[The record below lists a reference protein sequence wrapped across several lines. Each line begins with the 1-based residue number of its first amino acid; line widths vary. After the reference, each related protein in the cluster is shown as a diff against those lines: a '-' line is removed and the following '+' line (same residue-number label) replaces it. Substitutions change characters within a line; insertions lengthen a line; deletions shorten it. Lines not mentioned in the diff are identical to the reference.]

1 MYNNKLFLL
10 LIVLC
15 SQVIFS
21 QENPKVLD
29 TIIIKSQTKTF
40 VIKNGNLK
48 VDVANSIYKSISNP
62 IDLLAKLPNIQIS
75 PDKETITVIGKG
87 NPILY
92 IDNQKVTINDL
103 NSLSVDDIRS
113 IEIIKNPSS
122 KYEAEG
128 RVVILITRKLS
139 KKEGFKTILSENA
152 SCQKYFN
159 NYFGINS
166 SLKKNKFEFKA
177 NFNYNQITVWEK
189 NGNNFTIPANEI
201 ISNYL
206 AKAITKRPQ
215 FIFGTGVFYKINED
229 DYLSLNFN
237 LRIQKDIFDITT
249 DTYNQQQSSINT
261 INTLNANEGTRNLS
275 NGFVN
280 YSHKIKNING
290 LIFSGFQ
297 YSHFN
302 QKIVSIISNNY
313 NQNGLEFAQ
322 NRTQQIGISV
332 FSGRI
337 DFEKEFK
344 NKMKLELGLLYLQA
358 NSDTNFLID
367 NLNTSTFSKYYY
379 KEKNSAAYSQ
389 LSGSIKKVNYIF
401 GLRAENTIVKG
412 KYASDSN
419 LLIDKNYINLF
430 PKTSIEIPIDST
442 NTISFNYAKSIMR
455 PNFSTTSQV
464 SAYINPYF
472 VWSNNINLD
481 PTITDEVSLN
491 YQYKDKSVRLGY
503 AKMSNPVYYAT
514 SYNETQNLLTFQ
526 TANFNKESG
535 FNLEF
540 TLPFKY
546 KFWTTTNTVS
556 GILNK
561 VEDQQSVVNASKPY
575 LYYYSN
581 HIFKLPKKIEMAL
594 TGWGLTHRQ
603 EGIFE
608 RNALFTMD
616 FAVSKT
622 FFKTLDCTLSY
633 NDIFRQIKY
642 RENFTINGVS
652 AKGIYYTDANLV
664 SFSVKYAFGKIKN
677 SEYKEKS
684 VDENSGRIR

>member
-1 MYNNKLFLL
+1 MSKSKLLLLFLL
-10 LIVLC
+10 FSFHLI
-15 SQVIFS
+15 SA

-29 TIIIKSQTKTF
+29 TVTIKLQAKTF

-48 VDVANSIYKSISNP
+48 VDIANSIYKSISNP
-62 IDLLAKLPNIQIS
+62 IDLLSKLPNIQVS

-87 NPILY
+87 NPIIY
-92 IDNQKVTINDL
+92 IDNQKVTLNEL
-103 NSLSVDDIRS
+103 NSLAVDDIKS

-128 RVVILITRKLS
+128 RVVILIARKFS

-177 NFNYNQITVWEK
+177 NFNYNQIKVWES
-189 NGNNFTIPANEI
+189 NGNNFTIPSNAI
-201 ISNYL
+201 VSNYL
-206 AKAITKRPQ
+206 VKAITRRPQ

-237 LRIQKDIFDITT
+237 LRTQKDIFDINT
-249 DTYNQQQSSINT
+249 DTYNENQSAINF
-261 INTLNANEGTRNLS
+261 INTLNTNDECRNLS

-280 YSHKIKNING
+280 YNHKIKSIDAT
-290 LIFSGFQ
+290 LFSGFQ

-302 QKIVSIISNNY
+302 QNIASSIFNNF
-313 NQNGLEFAQ
+313 NSNGLVFDQ
-322 NRTQQIGISV
+322 NRKQKIGVSV
-332 FSGRI
+332 FSGRA
-337 DFEKEFK
+337 DFEKKYK
-344 NKMKLELGLLYLQA
+344 NEMQLELGVLYLQA
-358 NSDTNFLID
+358 NSDTNFSIQSSTI
-367 NLNTSTFSKYYY
+367 NTTSLYNYN
-379 KEKNSAAYSQ
+379 EKNSAVYSQ
-389 LSGSIKKVNYIF
+389 FSGNIKKSSF
-401 GLRAENTIVKG
+401 SLGLRAESTIVKG
-412 KYASDSN
+412 KYASESN
-419 LLIDKNYINLF
+419 LLVDKNYINLF
-430 PKTSIEIPIDST
+430 PKALIEIPIDST
-442 NTISFNYAKSIMR
+442 NTLSFNYAKSISR
-455 PNFSTTSQV
+455 PNFSTISQV

-481 PTITDEVSLN
+481 PSITDEIAVS
-491 YQYKDKSVRLGY
+491 YQYKDKLVRLSY
-503 AKMSNPVYYAT
+503 NKISNPVYYAT
-514 SYNETQNLLTFQ
+514 SYDEIQSLLTFQ

-546 KFWTTTNTVS
+546 KFLTSTNTIS

-561 VEDQQSVVNASKPY
+561 IEDQQSVVNTSKPY

-581 HIFKLPKKIEMAL
+581 HIFKLPKDIEIAL
-594 TGWGLTHRQ
+594 TGWGLTNRQ
-603 EGIFE
+603 EGIFN
-608 RNALFTMD
+608 RSALFTMD
-616 FAVSKT
+616 FVISKT
-622 FFKTLDCTLSY
+622 FFKNLDCTLSY
-633 NDIFRQIKY
+633 NDIFRQMKFN
-642 RENFTINGVS
+642 EGFTINGVA

-664 SFSVKYAFGKIKN
+664 SIAFRYSFGKIKN

-684 VDENSGRIR
+684 IDENAGRLR